1 MGQGII
7 ASVLPLLALLLVN
20 NNQAT
25 IKPQNLISRNI
36 LSEAARYKNTYV
48 VKEQD
53 TLTSIASSFYGNEE
67 FAVLI
72 LKDNSWIKDPN
83 TIEKGWNLKMRSR
96 ILGSEDLDE
105 MKRAEDAN
113 NKILIAEA
121 KYKYN
126 INLNSKPVIEA
137 KNYIK
142 DQPVSTEQAQFSGYD
157 EIYKQAGEK
166 YGVPWQILY
175 GIHLTETGQRDGAIY
190 NYQGSGARGPMQFM
204 PSTFIAY
211 AVDGDGD
218 GVPNIDNAT
227 DAIYTAANY
236 MAKHGSIDNGL
247 RAYGG
252 NYSGVLSAAY
262 AKGFNQ

>member
-53 TLTSIASSFYGNEE
+53 TLTSIASNFYGNEE

-105 MKRAEDAN
+105 MKKAEDAN

-121 KYKYN
+121 KYKYSSV
-126 INLNSKPVIEA
+126 INTQSYVAATKYIQSLPAVTQQANS
-137 KNYIK
+137 
-142 DQPVSTEQAQFSGYD
+142 TGYD
-157 EIYKQAGEK
+157 EIYKKAGEK

-190 NYQGSGARGPMQFM
+190 NYEGSGARGPMQFM

-218 GVPNIDNAT
+218 GISNIDDAT